1 MDDKGGQAAYNEI
14 QDEESSRKIENP
26 VIVDEES
33 ASANLVRQRSGKKR
47 RESEPADQSPT
58 QGHDGFNDTI
68 NTDRYAL

>member
-1 MDDKGGQAAYNEI
+1 MD
-14 QDEESSRKIENP
+14 NP

-47 RESEPADQSPT
+47 REAEQRDGLEGEDTHT